1 MGKIFICLMGKL
13 LTRLEV
19 FAANQHGQADS
30 IIEADAKSLL
40 MNDEIFALYD
50 NMTERIYNEYAN
62 DHYSY
67 TVNKAVY
74 E

>member
-1 MGKIFICLMGKL
+1 
-13 LTRLEV
+13 
-19 FAANQHGQADS
+19 
-30 IIEADAKSLL
+30 

-50 NMTERIYNEYAN
+50 KMTERIYSEYTN
-62 DHYSY
+62 DNYSY

>member
-1 MGKIFICLMGKL
+1 MLKASQCFRTQFLADK
-13 LTRLEV
+13 V

-30 IIEADAKSLL
+30 IIEADAL

>member
-1 MGKIFICLMGKL
+1 MLKASQCFRTQFLADK
-13 LTRLEV
+13 V

-30 IIEADAKSLL
+30 IIETDAKSLL

-50 NMTERIYNEYAN
+50 NMTERIYNEYTN